1 MATNDAG
8 VSLANRAFHTT
19 RERILDGTYA
29 PGSRLRLHSIA
40 EESGA
45 SSRLERCYAFSSG
58 AARRDYP

>member
-8 VSLANRAFHTT
+8 VSLVDRALHTT

-40 EESGA
+40 EESGVSLIPA
-45 SSRLERCYAFSSG
+45 REVLRILERSGSS
-58 AARRDYP
+58 